1 VWEGADQPFCLE
13 IVAAQAFIGSRARS
27 SFMAKTSYA
36 VGLRPVM
43 IAAWAGST
51 ARAIDVDTTLREGL
65 VEVQGGLPTF
75 ASPGLEERAGL
86 IGQIAADSHA
96 YIAGLLGFSPETQV
110 LVLSEADWP
119 SRTETPVYGL
129 PNAGNHTLVV
139 AGTEAPFWGQLA
151 EMVALEDQPELARVY
166 GTGSGGAL
174 ELGPFFDLVAVH
186 EVAHVFHQETQHFPR
201 LWLQELF
208 ANLCLHAWVA
218 EGMPKSM
225 PILLTLPRL
234 GAKAPPEAFAHHS
247 RQDFEMLYT
256 SVGGANYVW
265 YQFRLQ
271 LEAAALYDRAG
282 SAAVTRLFE
291 AFRLD
296 DDALARRLD
305 EAVDPGLA
313 AFSLAF

>member
-1 VWEGADQPFCLE
+1 VP
-13 IVAAQAFIGSRARS
+13 
-27 SFMAKTSYA
+27 
-36 VGLRPVM
+36 
-43 IAAWAGST
+43 
-51 ARAIDVDTTLREGL
+51 
-65 VEVQGGLPTF
+65 GGLPTF
-75 ASPGLEERAGL
+75 ASAGLEERAGR
-86 IGQIAADSHA
+86 IGHIAADSHA
-96 YIAGLLGFSPETQV
+96 YVSGLLGFSPETQV

-129 PNAGNHTLVV
+129 PNASNSTLVV

-151 EMVALEDQPELARVY
+151 EMVAAADQPELAHVY
-166 GTGSGGAL
+166 GNGSDGAI
-174 ELGPFFDLVAVH
+174 ELGPFFDLVVVH
-186 EVAHVFHQETQHFPR
+186 EVAHVFHQATSHFPR

-218 EGMPKSM
+218 ERAPQSLQ
-225 PILLTLPRL
+225 ILLTLPCL
-234 GAKAPPEAFAHHS
+234 GAKAPPEAFAHHT
-247 RQDFEMLYT
+247 RDDFELLYS

-271 LEAAALYDRAG
+271 LEAASLYDRAG

>member
-1 VWEGADQPFCLE
+1 
-13 IVAAQAFIGSRARS
+13 
-27 SFMAKTSYA
+27 
-36 VGLRPVM
+36 M
-43 IAAWAGST
+43 I
-51 ARAIDVDTTLREGL
+51 TTLREGL
-65 VEVQGGLPTF
+65 VQVPGGLPTF
-75 ASPGLEERAGL
+75 ASVGLEKRAGR

-96 YIAGLLGFSPETQV
+96 YIADLLGFSPETQV

-129 PNAGNHTLVV
+129 PNAGNGTLVV

-151 EMVALEDQPELARVY
+151 EMVGAADQPELARVY
-166 GTGSGGAL
+166 GSGKDGAI

-186 EVAHVFHQETQHFPR
+186 EVAHVFHQATQHFPR

-218 EGMPKSM
+218 ERTPEAL

-234 GAKAPPEAFAHHS
+234 GAKAPPEAFAYHT
-247 RQDFEMLYT
+247 RDDFERLYT

-265 YQFRLQ
+265 FQFRLQ
-271 LEAAALYDRAG
+271 LEAAALFDRAG

-291 AFRLD
+291 AFGLD
-296 DDALARRLD
+296 DGALARRLD